1 MTDTKKTWED
11 ALLEIEMGVSKAN
24 FSTWFKNTYIAKH
37 DEGTI
42 YVNVPSA
49 FVKDWLQNK
58 YHKLI
63 LKALR
68 NVLPETRVIEYVIQ
82 KEPQVPKDNAN
93 EIDQR
98 NISAQLKF
106 NEPYVNREDNLNPR
120 YIFENFIVGPFN
132 ELAFAASQA
141 VIKNPGATY
150 NPLYIYGG
158 TGLGKTHLIQAIG
171 NHIKKNKPNAKVFYL
186 SSERYVTEIINSI
199 TNNTI
204 NVTKEKYKKYD
215 ALIIDDVQFFSK
227 KDKVQEEM
235 FHLFNDFYNNNKQI
249 IFSSDKPPKYI
260 QDLEDRLRSRFEGGM
275 IVDISKPEYESKMAI
290 LNNKLKMLECSLPG
304 EILDFIASSVH
315 ESIRE
320 LEGALNAVICQSQLK
335 NKELSV
341 LDVKNLLKNNSKQQ
355 KSLSIKDILRIVAE
369 FYNIEE
375 KHLYE
380 KTRKREVVK
389 PRQIAMYILREN
401 FNSSYPQIGEKLG
414 GRDHTTVIHACEKI
428 KGDIKKSD
436 NLLREIEQIKSLIFG
451 PESRVSQMTGTL

>member
-1 MTDTKKTWED
+1 MTDYKKIWDE
-11 ALLEIEMGVSKAN
+11 ALLEIEIGVSKAN
-24 FSTWFKNTYIAKH
+24 FSTWFKNTYISKQE
-37 DEGTI
+37 EGTI
-42 YVNVPSA
+42 YINVPSA

-68 NVLPETRVIEYVIQ
+68 EIIPDIRGVEYIIQ
-82 KEPQVPKDNAN
+82 KDPQAPK
-93 EIDQR
+93 EITLETE
-98 NISAQLKF
+98 NKSVSAQLKF

-120 YIFENFIVGPFN
+120 YVFDGFIVGPFN
-132 ELAFAASQA
+132 ELAYAAAQA
-141 VIKNPGATY
+141 VIKNPGSTY

-171 NHIKKNKPNAKVFYL
+171 NHIKKSKPNSKVFYL
-186 SSERYVTEIINSI
+186 ASERYVTEIINSI

-204 NVTKEKYKKYD
+204 NITKEKYKKYD

-260 QDLEDRLRSRFEGGM
+260 QDLEERLRSRFEGGM
-275 IVDISKPEYESKMAI
+275 IVDISKPEYESKV
-290 LNNKLKMLECSLPG
+290 S
-304 EILDFIASSVH
+304 
-315 ESIRE
+315 
-320 LEGALNAVICQSQLK
+320 
-335 NKELSV
+335 
-341 LDVKNLLKNNSKQQ
+341 DVKTLLKNNSRQQ
-355 KSLSIKDILRIVAE
+355 KSLSIKDIVRIIAE
-369 FYNIEE
+369 FYNVEE

-401 FNSSYPQIGEKLG
+401 YNSSYPQIGEKLG
-414 GRDHTTVIHACEKI
+414 GRDHTTVMHACEKI
-428 KGDIKKSD
+428 KEDIKKSD
-436 NLLREIEQIKSLIFG
+436 NLMREIDQIKTLLFG
-451 PESRVSQMTGTL
+451 PESRMSSAVSI

>member
-1 MTDTKKTWED
+1 MTDYKKIWND
-11 ALLEIEMGVSKAN
+11 ALLEIEIGVSKAN
-24 FSTWFKNTYIAKH
+24 FSTWFKNTYISKQE
-37 DEGTI
+37 DGTI
-42 YVNVPSA
+42 YINVPSA

-58 YHKLI
+58 YHKVI

-68 NVLPETRVIEYVIQ
+68 EIIPDIRGVEYIIQ
-82 KEPQVPKDNAN
+82 KEPQISKENIAEPDHRVP
-93 EIDQR
+93 
-98 NISAQLKF
+98 SAQLKF

-120 YIFENFIVGPFN
+120 YVFDGFVVGPFN
-132 ELAFAASQA
+132 ELAYAAAQA

-171 NHIKKNKPNAKVFYL
+171 NHIKKNKPNAKVYYL
-186 SSERYVTEIINSI
+186 ASERYVTEIINSI

-260 QDLEDRLRSRFEGGM
+260 QDLEERLRSRFEGGM

-290 LNNKLKMLECSLPG
+290 LNNKLKTLNYSLPP
-304 EILDFIASSVH
+304 EILDFIASSVQ

-320 LEGALNAVICQSQLK
+320 LEGILNAVICQSQLK
-335 NKELSV
+335 NKELTV
-341 LDVKNLLKNNSKQQ
+341 NDVKILLKNNSKQQ
-355 KSLSIKDILRIVAE
+355 KSLSIKDIIRIIAE

-389 PRQIAMYILREN
+389 PRQIAMYILRESY
-401 FNSSYPQIGEKLG
+401 NSSYPQIGEKFG

-428 KGDIKKSD
+428 REDIKKSD
-436 NLLREIEQIKSLIFG
+436 NLMREIEQIKVLLFG
-451 PESRVSQMTGTL
+451 PESRMASSAGII

>member
-1 MTDTKKTWED
+1 MTDYKKIWDE
-11 ALLEIEMGVSKAN
+11 ALLEIEIGVSKAN
-24 FSTWFKNTYIAKH
+24 FSTWFKNTYISKQE
-37 DEGTI
+37 EGTI
-42 YVNVPSA
+42 YINVPSA

-68 NVLPETRVIEYVIQ
+68 EIIPDIRGVEYIIQ
-82 KEPQVPKDNAN
+82 KDPQAPK
-93 EIDQR
+93 EITLETE
-98 NISAQLKF
+98 NKSVSAQLKF

-120 YIFENFIVGPFN
+120 YVFDGFIVGPFN
-132 ELAFAASQA
+132 ELAYAAAQA
-141 VIKNPGATY
+141 VIKNPGSTY

-171 NHIKKNKPNAKVFYL
+171 NHIKKSKPNSKVFYL
-186 SSERYVTEIINSI
+186 ASERYVTEIINSI

-204 NVTKEKYKKYD
+204 NITKEKYKKYD

-260 QDLEDRLRSRFEGGM
+260 QDLEERLRSRFEGGM
-275 IVDISKPEYESKMAI
+275 IVDISKPEYE
-290 LNNKLKMLECSLPG
+290 
-304 EILDFIASSVH
+304 
-315 ESIRE
+315 
-320 LEGALNAVICQSQLK
+320 LEGILNAVICQSQLK
-335 NKELSV
+335 NRELTVS
-341 LDVKNLLKNNSKQQ
+341 DVKTLLKNNSRQQ
-355 KSLSIKDILRIVAE
+355 KSLSIKDIVRIIAE
-369 FYNIEE
+369 FYNVEE

-401 FNSSYPQIGEKLG
+401 YNSSYPQIGEKLG
-414 GRDHTTVIHACEKI
+414 GRDHTTVMHACEKI
-428 KGDIKKSD
+428 KEDIKKSD
-436 NLLREIEQIKSLIFG
+436 NLMREIDQIKTLLFG
-451 PESRVSQMTGTL
+451 PESRMSSAVSI

>member
-68 NVLPETRVIEYVIQ
+68 NVLPDTRGVEYVIQ
-82 KEPQVPKDNAN
+82 KEPQNPKENQN
-93 EIDQR
+93 EVDQR
-98 NISAQLKF
+98 SITAQLKF

-120 YIFENFIVGPFN
+120 YIFDNFIVGPFN

-204 NVTKEKYKKYD
+204 NITKEKYKKYD

-290 LNNKLKMLECSLPG
+290 LNNKLKMLEYSLPG

-341 LDVKNLLKNNSKQQ
+341 TDVKNLLKNNSKQQ

-369 FYNIEE
+369 FYNIDE

-428 KGDIKKSD
+428 KEDIKKSD
-436 NLLREIEQIKSLIFG
+436 NLLREIEQIKSLLFG